1 MIHVLVVSHGDL
13 GKSLITSAEMIAGPL
28 EEVSAISLL
37 PSENLDTFGEKLD
50 KHLDT
55 LGDKEVLVLIDLFGG
70 TPCNVA
76 ARAMARPNVESVSG
90 ANLPMLLEVVLSGRG
105 QANLA
110 KDLADMAE
118 VAGRKSIKNIR
129 RMLDC

>member
-28 EEVSAISLL
+28 EEVSTISLL

-105 QANLA
+105 QANSA

>member
-105 QANLA
+105 QANSA